1 MEHAIAASLLGR
13 LHRTQGAFYSGGDDA
28 ELRTLLTED
37 IAWHVPGRSPI
48 AGDYQGYDQVLD
60 YFTHRRGLANST
72 MQMHPRELPVGEGD
86 YVASVTAG
94 TATIGGAEHSWS
106 TVGLYRI
113 TNGRI
118 AECWLLLLD
127 LIAFDRAWSA
137 TE

>member
-1 MEHAIAASLLGR
+1 MEHAIAASLPER

-37 IAWHVPGRSPI
+37 IAWHVPGTSPI
-48 AGDYQGYDQVLD
+48 AGDYHGYDQVLA
-60 YFTHRRGLANST
+60 YFTHRRGVANST
-72 MQMHPRELPVGEGD
+72 MQMHPRELLVGD
-86 YVASVTAG
+86 DAHIASVTDG

-113 TNGRI
+113 ADGRV
-118 AECWLLLLD
+118 AECWLLPLD
-127 LIAFDRAWSA
+127 LIAFDRAWNA

>member
-1 MEHAIAASLLGR
+1 MEHAIAASLLER

-37 IAWHVPGRSPI
+37 IAWHVPGTSPI
-48 AGDYQGYDQVLD
+48 AGDYHGYDQVLD
-60 YFTHRRGLANST
+60 YFTHRRGVANST
-72 MQMHPRELPVGEGD
+72 MQMHPRELLVGD
-86 YVASVTAG
+86 DAHIASVTDG

-113 TNGRI
+113 ADGRV
-118 AECWLLLLD
+118 AECWLLPLD
-127 LIAFDRAWSA
+127 LIAFDRAWNA